1 MGLTPP
7 GSGTGVEVLTMSDRT
22 ADQDEVPDLP
32 DSLDGLPDDKPE
44 DSPSALD
51 EPGDPDAHGPMF
63 RG

>member
-1 MGLTPP
+1 
-7 GSGTGVEVLTMSDRT
+7 MSDRT